1 MGVKMHRDS
10 AYSNV
15 PNCPVLT
22 SCSFVQLLGRAHYCF
37 CAEPISKFASAVAAA
52 RPLEIATLATVVVWS
67 LLPWQWGLRTG
78 CRVLGIVGSSEFFF
92 ALVFGRSRWF
102 GGRKVLRRASMFS
115 GCWCEGYLQ
124 LFGLLSNIVGGL
136 LKFRPG
142 TTSPFWGLR

>member
-1 MGVKMHRDS
+1 MFLIARFSRHVHL
-10 AYSNV
+10 SN
-15 PNCPVLT
+15 CWEGLT
-22 SCSFVQLLGRAHYCF
+22 TVFVQN
-37 CAEPISKFASAVAAA
+37 PSKFASAVAAA

-142 TTSPFWGLR
+142 TTSPFWELR